1 MPDSQNINTSV
12 QATIGHKFSI
22 LGHKSSVWFKHHLPP
37 PAAYSSFSL
46 PLTSVMER
54 IPNLGTEQAQE
65 ITQGE
70 KRIKEMIIQ
79 LSSLSHCMAAQVLA
93 GVRRARRGHFWSAY
107 MQTQLGL
114 RIWFHI
120 LLFQRHHQLVEF
132 LPRSLFMGCFCLSQ
146 ETSQTLQTTAL
157 TQPQEWCRGS
167 NSLRQGCC
175 RKKKDEIVPLNTEK
189 GERWAQRAL
198 QRKHTGNPS
207 SSSFEVVFSWGRE
220 RTLLQSCAREVQ
232 QKLNGSI
239 TRGVRKCLLNCAV
252 VKIQEMRGVHHV
264 QYLAFGA
271 PLNDS

>member
-70 KRIKEMIIQ
+70 KRIKEMLIQ

-107 MQTQLGL
+107 MQTQLWPQDLVPHSLISEAPSACGISSPLLIYGL
-114 RIWFHI
+114 F
-120 LLFQRHHQLVEF
+120 
-132 LPRSLFMGCFCLSQ
+132 LSQ
-146 ETSQTLQTTAL
+146 SGNQSDPANNGTDTT
-157 TQPQEWCRGS
+157 TGMVQ
-167 NSLRQGCC
+167 RQQLPKAG
-175 RKKKDEIVPLNTEK
+175 
-189 GERWAQRAL
+189 
-198 QRKHTGNPS
+198 
-207 SSSFEVVFSWGRE
+207 
-220 RTLLQSCAREVQ
+220 LLQEKKM
-232 QKLNGSI
+232 KL
-239 TRGVRKCLLNCAV
+239 C
-252 VKIQEMRGVHHV
+252 
-264 QYLAFGA
+264 
-271 PLNDS
+271 P